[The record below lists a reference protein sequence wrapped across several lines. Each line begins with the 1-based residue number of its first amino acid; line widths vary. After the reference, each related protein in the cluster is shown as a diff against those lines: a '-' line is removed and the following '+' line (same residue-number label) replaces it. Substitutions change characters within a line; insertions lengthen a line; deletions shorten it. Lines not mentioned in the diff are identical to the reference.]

1 MDLISF
7 RDYLV
12 ALIGME
18 RFPALPDTP
27 PSDGRLEERLIDTT
41 WRLRQV
47 HEAFS
52 ADDLAGV
59 ERSAKILEK
68 TK

>member
-1 MDLISF
+1 
-7 RDYLV
+7 
-12 ALIGME
+12 ME